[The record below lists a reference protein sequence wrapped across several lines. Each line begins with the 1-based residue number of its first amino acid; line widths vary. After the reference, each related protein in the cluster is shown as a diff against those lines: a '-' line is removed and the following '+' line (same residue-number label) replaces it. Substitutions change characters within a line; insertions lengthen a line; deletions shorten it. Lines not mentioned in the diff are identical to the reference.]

1 MLNIIN
7 HKGNANQNHDNYHFI
22 PVRIAT
28 IRKTKTNKQSTNKIV
43 SVSKDVE
50 KWEHLCTVNENVKW
64 FSCYGK

>member
-43 SVSKDVE
+43 SVSKD
-50 KWEHLCTVNENVKW
+50 
-64 FSCYGK
+64 